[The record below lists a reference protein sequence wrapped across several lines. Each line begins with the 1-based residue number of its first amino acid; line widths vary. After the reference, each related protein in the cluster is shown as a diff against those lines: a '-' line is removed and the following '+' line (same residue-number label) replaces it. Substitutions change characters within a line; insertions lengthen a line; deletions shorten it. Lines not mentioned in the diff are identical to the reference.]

1 MSQFRVCLTAVSVW
15 LEYVQ
20 FAIGG
25 MAGEGGVQ
33 HVRDV
38 FERAVTAVGLHV
50 SQGANVWEAYREF
63 ENALLAGL
71 MVSCVRNLQA
81 HCALCEICVRDLQ
94 THFELCA
101 RPSSSLQ
108 VV

>member
-1 MSQFRVCLTAVSVW
+1 MVLELPVFVTAVSVW

-25 MAGEGGVQ
+25 MAGEGGMQ

-50 SQGANVWEAYREF
+50 SQGANMWEAYREF

-71 MVSCVRNLQA
+71 MVSFQGGLPT
-81 HCALCEICVRDLQ
+81 D
-94 THFELCA
+94 FENVLKA
-101 RPSSSLQ
+101 GLWVGFLGGSPAEKWKMF
-108 VV
+108 